1 MYGYRT
7 GYSVPARPRTA
18 FSPLLLSE
26 VAEMWD
32 PAHGLDLVTGNRVRA
47 WTGRKIGRTVQQLS
61 TQQQPVWSATAMGG
75 GPGIGFDGTDDM
87 LAAAASGWFPSGN
100 APLEIW
106 TVVQQDARAAT
117 DTANRSAITYGN
129 GVFASDMRQRRNTS
143 AGTLTDRYQITVG
156 TGTTTSTPSYD
167 NVNFVSR
174 HVLRIRAGADVTRYA
189 IDAFPYAQTT
199 IARNTA
205 GTNLVFGGLVGGGQ
219 HWLGAM
225 SYIVFVNGLLGD
237 IASDEL
243 LTWALARRNL

>member
-18 FSPLLLSE
+18 FSPLLLPE

-47 WTGRKIGRTVQQLS
+47 WTGRKTGRTVQQLA

-75 GPGIGFDGTDDM
+75 GPGIGFDGIDDM
-87 LAAAASGWFPSGN
+87 LAAGSSGWFASGS
-100 APLEIW
+100 APMEIW
-106 TVVQQDARAAT
+106 PILQQDARAAT
-117 DTANRSAITYGN
+117 DTSIRAAIVYGN
-129 GVFASDMRQRRNTS
+129 GNFANDTRQRRNAS
-143 AGTLTDRYQITVG
+143 AGADRYQITVG
-156 TGTTTSTPSYD
+156 GGTTTNSPSYD
-167 NVNFVSR
+167 SIDFVSR
-174 HVLRIRAGADVTRYA
+174 HVLRIRCEESLTRYA
-189 IDAFPYAQTT
+189 IDASPLAQTVIT
-199 IARNTA
+199 RSNP

-237 IASDEL
+237 VAAAEML
-243 LTWALARRNL
+243 KWALARRNL

>member
-18 FSPLLLSE
+18 FSPLLLPE

-47 WTGRKIGRTVQQLS
+47 WTGRKTGRTVQQLA

-75 GPGIGFDGTDDM
+75 GPGIGFDGIDDM
-87 LAAAASGWFPSGN
+87 LAAASSGWFASGS
-100 APLEIW
+100 APMEIW
-106 TVVQQDARAAT
+106 PILQQDARAAT
-117 DTANRSAITYGN
+117 DTSKRAAIVYGN
-129 GVFASDMRQRRNTS
+129 GNYNSDLRQRRNATTG
-143 AGTLTDRYQITVG
+143 ADVYNITVG
-156 TGTTTSTPSYD
+156 SGAAANSVSYHGTS
-167 NVNFVSR
+167 FVSR
-174 HVLRIRAGADVTRYA
+174 HVLRILAEPDTTRYA
-189 IDAFPYAQTT
+189 IDANPLLQTD
-199 IARNTA
+199 IARNTP

-237 IASDEL
+237 VAAAEML
-243 LTWALARRNL
+243 KWALARRNL